1 MGLHLIL
8 MKEGKEERKVLV
20 VSIAHITRH
29 AKNESPTET
38 SLLRWFIHSFDLIV
52 QCLVRKKEK
61 ERS

>member
-1 MGLHLIL
+1 